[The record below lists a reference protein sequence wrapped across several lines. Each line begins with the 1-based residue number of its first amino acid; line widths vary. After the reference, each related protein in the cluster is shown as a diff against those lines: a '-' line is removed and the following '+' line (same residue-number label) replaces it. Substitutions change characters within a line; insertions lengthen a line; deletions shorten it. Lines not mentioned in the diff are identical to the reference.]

1 MPTIS
6 GNQEQGSIG
15 LPGFE
20 LGNDRGCKE
29 RQHPV
34 QHDEKQGHSLPPRPG
49 RVIVMM
55 IRTGSTPGGE
65 VRPIQPTAT
74 PTLRPSNQLMKRSTS

>member
-15 LPGFE
+15 LPGSE

-34 QHDEKQGHSLPPRPG
+34 QHDEKQGTVSRHGQGGSL
-49 RVIVMM
+49 
-55 IRTGSTPGGE
+55 
-65 VRPIQPTAT
+65 
-74 PTLRPSNQLMKRSTS
+74 